1 MLAGVQAMLGEEFQ
15 PDWRGEGNV
24 WEAYRRTC
32 QPSSE
37 ARRLFGS
44 IRGQRT
50 LPTGYQG
57 FQWSRSFLQPQ
68 GDNDPEKGIAFAFG
82 PDDTYNFCAHPW
94 ARFQQGH
101 FFSDWR
107 TIPVLYPILSPGKA
121 PGFSDILIPSHY
133 YYSPTKDYT
142 YGWNNEHEKDPD
154 EIDENEVPWEEK
166 STKIFWRGSTTGGGS
181 SPPGF
186 VMTYQRHRY
195 ILHL

>member
-1 MLAGVQAMLGEEFQ
+1 MNISLVGVQAMLGEEFK

-32 QPSSE
+32 HPSSE

-44 IRGQRT
+44 IRGQTTLSTNYQRSPSLVGRT
-50 LPTGYQG
+50 YIKPM
-57 FQWSRSFLQPQ
+57 R
-68 GDNDPEKGIAFAFG
+68 PEQEAMFADR
-82 PDDTYNFCAHPW
+82 PDDTFDFCADPW
-94 ARFQQGH
+94 ARFLQGH

-133 YYSPTKDYT
+133 YYSPTDDYT
-142 YGWNNEHEKDPD
+142 YGWNDDHPKEPD

-181 SPPGF
+181 SPSGF
-186 VMTYQRHRY
+186 MMSYQRHR
-195 ILHL
+195 